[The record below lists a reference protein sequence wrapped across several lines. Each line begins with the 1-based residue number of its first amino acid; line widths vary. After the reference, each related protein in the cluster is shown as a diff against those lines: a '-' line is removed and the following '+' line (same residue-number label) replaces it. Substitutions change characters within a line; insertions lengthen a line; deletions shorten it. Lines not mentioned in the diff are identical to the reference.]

1 MPRATVKLSDSLIF
15 SRLKFCR
22 ILMCLFVISGECSL
36 YAEAPKTLEE
46 IILEKTAIIHQNPH
60 AGISVKDIVDH
71 YDPNDIF
78 AQAMQLIQDPNAT
91 VKEYGY
97 QLLQVAGRTY
107 QNPTIRQTAVSVFIE
122 EFTDP
127 GQPGSCSE
135 MLLEHFQKKDYNAD
149 AKKKLRQRLDEVLSN
164 QSEGYY
170 ARDIILLVG
179 AADMQTEMDRL
190 QWLIDQIHEPLQ
202 PFGAQTPRWHE
213 EAFTALKAKARMG
226 DQEAIQK
233 CISLVDAV
241 TDEDFKVIT
250 LLKHIAYIRQPQA
263 VDYIKQYLYSD
274 KKARDLGPN
283 FPGAP
288 YFYMAAHC
296 LEKMIVGFPTHLEV
310 SKFYQEKISTD
321 PVFRKQ
327 WPLYVDYFGEHW
339 RNWFEA
345 QTSIEIIR

>member
-1 MPRATVKLSDSLIF
+1 MITKKMTL
-15 SRLKFCR
+15 FCF
-22 ILMCLFVISGECSL
+22 LLGCLFVISGESFL
-36 YAEAPKTLEE
+36 YAEAQKTLKDV
-46 IILEKTAIIHQNPH
+46 IAEKVAIKRQIPH
-60 AGISVKDIVDH
+60 AGFNTREIFTNYDGHSVVAQAINLTKDPNEPVRNFGYLLLAQAGTH
-71 YDPNDIF
+71 YD
-78 AQAMQLIQDPNAT
+78 DPNLRKAVVST
-91 VKEYGY
+91 FVNGLADKEEDITTFS
-97 QLLQVAGRTY
+97 AK
-107 QNPTIRQTAVSVFIE
+107 
-122 EFTDP
+122 
-127 GQPGSCSE
+127 
-135 MLLEHFQKKDYNAD
+135 MLLKDYQKED
-149 AKKKLRQRLDEVLSN
+149 FSEEAKGKLKQHFNEILSK
-164 QSEGYY
+164 QSQGYY
-170 ARDIILLVG
+170 AMNIILLVG

-233 CISLVDAV
+233 CILLVDAV

-250 LLKHIAYIRQPQA
+250 LLKHIAYIRQPKA

-296 LEKMIVGFPTHLEV
+296 LEEMVVGFPTHLEV

-327 WPLYVDYFGEHW
+327 WPSYVDYFGEHW